1 MKRAKA
7 DGALAREEARAAKAE
22 VLSLKAAAASAAKEG
37 AKEAKEAKELREAA
51 KAYSAEVNR
60 PLVRV
65 GLLTLPPTLYP

>member
-51 KAYSAEVNR
+51 KAYSAEVKG
-60 PLVRV
+60 PWL
-65 GLLTLPPTLYP
+65 GLGMLTLPPTPYP